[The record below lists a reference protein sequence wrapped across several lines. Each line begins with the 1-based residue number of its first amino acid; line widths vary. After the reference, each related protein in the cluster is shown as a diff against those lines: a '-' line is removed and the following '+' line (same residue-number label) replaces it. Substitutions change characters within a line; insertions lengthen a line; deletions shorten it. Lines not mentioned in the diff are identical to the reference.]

1 MSTTIIKTLGGV
13 DLPAGLQWV
22 QAGHA
27 QGRASVARLD
37 LGGRP
42 WVFSAPALR
51 RMTLQ
56 ASEDMGWLTTA
67 QVQALHSLATT
78 SADAVLVWQEP
89 ASGPSGPSG
98 PSGRTVRVA
107 FDHEQGPAVA
117 ATEIV
122 PHCGWWTGTVSL
134 IVLEDY

>member
-89 ASGPSGPSG
+89 ASS
-98 PSGRTVRVA
+98 RTVRVA

-117 ATEIV
+117 MAEIV

-134 IVLEDY
+134 IILEDY